1 MKLVNFLKMEK
12 TLVKGFF
19 FLIMNIRGSKNSNGA
34 KINADF
40 YGKKIPKES
49 SHCTFVSV
57 IVIDCV
63 CKINK
68 DSYP

>member
-1 MKLVNFLKMEK
+1 
-12 TLVKGFF
+12 
-19 FLIMNIRGSKNSNGA
+19 MNIRGSKNSNGV
-34 KINADF
+34 KINVDF

-49 SHCTFVSV
+49 SHCTFMSV
-57 IVIDCV
+57 VVIDCV